1 MRQRGRVVVASEG
14 AAEALIKAGEES
26 DRSTH
31 TWLAVGVGTP
41 PLPNHTVTY
50 FSTVPSALSVSA
62 QLALLLLGDYF
73 NLPFF
78 RSSRPILC
86 LQNLCNGTL
95 YQYQ

>member
-1 MRQRGRVVVASEG
+1 VASEG

-41 PLPNHTVTY
+41 PYLIIPLRIFLP
-50 FSTVPSALSVSA
+50 FPPALSVSA
-62 QLALLLLGDYF
+62 QLARLLLGDYF

-95 YQYQ
+95 SQYQ